1 MVHLIA
7 FELELVEYELE
18 ENMDQ
23 ANATAKPSST
33 EETAEGTTLEPSKER
48 VPIVWK
54 GKANDDASSS
64 KPAEAAKA
72 PDTQPTPEPK
82 PLQRMKP
89 NAAFLLNVVADAQR
103 GNERLCA
110 EEATSASL
118 TVLGQVMQSAP
129 VAIPRKCC

>member
-1 MVHLIA
+1 MEA
-7 FELELVEYELE
+7 
-18 ENMDQ
+18 ENQ
-23 ANATAKPSST
+23 ADAEVKPGSN

-48 VPIVWK
+48 IPIVWK
-54 GKANDDASSS
+54 GKAKDDASSS
-64 KPAEAAKA
+64 KPAEASKA

-118 TVLGQVMQSAP
+118 TVLGQVTYC
-129 VAIPRKCC
+129 VAIAMSQKRC